1 MLVKWKKKIWHLHF
15 AFTTSSG
22 ISTWSPLSAWGAAT
36 LLEHNGGQLVSAVP
50 WQVNHI
56 HTHTNISK
64 KQIQKHVTICHVYKT
79 SNSLSRQDWNHPIWQ
94 INAVD
99 PSLVDVRNNY
109 IQYQHEQ
116 IHALQNVCCLEK
128 KWAATTSL
136 PTVEFRA
143 NPQKLSFATRRV
155 APQSKTSVSIYLH
168 HGWTSGAIF
177 GPWAITG

>member
-1 MLVKWKKKIWHLHF
+1 MEEKNL
-15 AFTTSSG
+15 TSSLCFHHQLRNQHLEPTFG
-22 ISTWSPLSAWGAAT
+22 LGGRNIVRAQWWAT
-36 LLEHNGGQLVSAVP
+36 SFCSAVTSQP
-50 WQVNHI
+50 HP